1 MYRCTDCGQEFEI
14 KPEYCDCGNN
24 VFEEILPA
32 KSPEPVPA
40 APYTPRPPK
49 TARQTV
55 DLPSL
60 LIFLICIVL
69 SVLSWIFIGRESG
82 EKPEAV
88 PVNKPKPSVEIPSI
102 DELWK
107 ETSVKPAQPPVPEIV
122 QSAVE
127 EVKKIITIPKKD
139 KKTPAKQTSV
149 KPAQPVKTVSNRPE
163 ATKPSMTD
171 AQKQA
176 IIKRLTSSPQPVK
189 KVEPVKTVEAKPVP
203 KAEPP
208 KVDYAAQKRELA
220 AYKVALRN
228 KIGGNI
234 NFAAVIGDGRCAITF
249 KLDSSGNLVNRAFS
263 QQSDND
269 SLNDAVYAAMMQNPT
284 FKAPPAGY
292 KNETLTLSV
301 RMYGGQFEVDLK

>member
-1 MYRCTDCGQEFEI
+1 
-14 KPEYCDCGNN
+14 
-24 VFEEILPA
+24 
-32 KSPEPVPA
+32 
-40 APYTPRPPK
+40 
-49 TARQTV
+49 
-55 DLPSL
+55 
-60 LIFLICIVL
+60 
-69 SVLSWIFIGRESG
+69 
-82 EKPEAV
+82 
-88 PVNKPKPSVEIPSI
+88 
-102 DELWK
+102 
-107 ETSVKPAQPPVPEIV
+107 
-122 QSAVE
+122 
-127 EVKKIITIPKKD
+127 
-139 KKTPAKQTSV
+139 
-149 KPAQPVKTVSNRPE
+149 
-163 ATKPSMTD
+163 MTD

-176 IIKRLTSSPQPVK
+176 IIKRLTSSPQPIK
-189 KVEPVKTVEAKPVP
+189 KVEPVKTVEAKPAP